1 MKIESIEQQLIE
13 GTEMIL
19 TVRDA
24 ALQAACPITVLTRV
38 KLNQVSSP
46 CILSRL
52 MMDTFGKP
60 GIDNDLEF
68 LGSGSQWEVVW
79 TEPKL
84 TIEKTREIINRAL
97 GLDGTL

>member
-13 GTEMIL
+13 GTETI
-19 TVRDA
+19 
-24 ALQAACPITVLTRV
+24 LTRV
-38 KLNQVSSP
+38 MLNQVSSP

-52 MMDTFGKP
+52 MMDTLGKP

-79 TEPKL
+79 TEPEL
-84 TIEKTREIINRAL
+84 TIEQTREIINRAI
-97 GLDGTL
+97 GGA

>member
-13 GTEMIL
+13 GTETI
-19 TVRDA
+19 
-24 ALQAACPITVLTRV
+24 LTRV
-38 KLNQVSSP
+38 TLNQVSSP

-52 MMDTFGKP
+52 MMDTLGKP

-79 TEPKL
+79 TEPEL
-84 TIEKTREIINRAL
+84 TIEQTREIINRAI
-97 GLDGTL
+97 GFAGTARSHHLCKSHR

>member
-13 GTEMIL
+13 GTETIL
-19 TVRDA
+19 TVGDD

-38 KLNQVSSP
+38 TFNQVSSP

-52 MMDTFGKP
+52 MMDTLGKP

-84 TIEKTREIINRAL
+84 TIEKTREIINRAF
-97 GLDGTL
+97 GFDGTP

>member
-1 MKIESIEQQLIE
+1 MQIKSIEQELIE

-19 TVRDA
+19 T
-24 ALQAACPITVLTRV
+24 RV
-38 KLNQVSSP
+38 TLNQVNSS

-52 MMDTFGKP
+52 IIDTLGKP
-60 GIDNDLEF
+60 GIDNDLQL

-84 TIEKTREIINRAL
+84 TIEQTREIISKAISFA
-97 GLDGTL
+97 GTA